1 MQSSSLSRSYVE
13 PAPERLVFVDFELLP
28 DTGELRRGGIPVKL
42 QPQPARVLELLAR
55 RAGEIVTREEI
66 QRQVW
71 GEGTFVD
78 FEQSLNFSIKQ
89 IRRALADSATSP
101 RFIETVPRRGYRFLA
116 TVEVE
121 RPEPP
126 PTRIPAPVVTLVP
139 VPPAPVPAPVAPRG
153 PRPWAFISVLS
164 TLALALAL
172 GIVLGY
178 RGGPRTPLR
187 PKVAV
192 LPFAAP
198 DASPEGEALA
208 DGLTEDVIT
217 ELAKR
222 YPEQL
227 GVIARTSAAPY
238 RGTAKRPKEIGRE
251 LEVDYLVTGSVR
263 RVDSDEVEIS
273 AQLVRISDETHLW
286 ADEARGRL
294 GVPLEREIAAELA
307 SALELRP
314 ERDEPDHTAVPPEA
328 YAAYLEGRQLLYQKD
343 WSGAEAALRRAV
355 ELAPDFARAWA
366 MLPEAMVYRQD
377 RPERLVPPALAAAER
392 ALALA
397 PELAE
402 AHLAMH
408 KVQLY
413 SLYDWAAAGREL
425 ERAVELEP
433 GLARVHEKYA
443 HYLASLG
450 RHDAAI
456 AEMRLAQGLDPVAR
470 VINANLAWH
479 YYLGRRYDE
488 AVRQARHTLDMYPDD
503 PWTLMVLAFV
513 AHLQGDRRAETEA
526 LAGLAAATRWE
537 SVAPPP
543 ARLAEPEDYWRWR
556 LRAIEERA
564 RRVPLPPQELL
575 SSTVALGDRER
586 SLALLEEGCRERWG
600 NMLVFT
606 AVEPMMDP
614 LRADPRFDR
623 ALDCIGIPDEGQRA
637 GARAAA
643 AAAAS
648 RP

>member
-1 MQSSSLSRSYVE
+1 MPSSSSLSRSVE
-13 PAPERLVFVDFELLP
+13 PLSERLLFADFELHP
-28 DTGELRRGGIPVKL
+28 DTGELRRSGAPVKL

-71 GEGTFVD
+71 GAGTFVD

-89 IRRALADSATSP
+89 IRRALDDSATSP
-101 RFIETVPRRGYRFLA
+101 CFIETIPRRGYRFLA
-116 TVEVE
+116 AVEVE

-126 PTRIPAPVVTLVP
+126 RAPAPVVTLVP
-139 VPPAPVPAPVAPRG
+139 PPPPVPAAVPAAPRR
-153 PRPWAFISVLS
+153 PRPWAFFSVLS

-172 GIVLGY
+172 GVVLGY
-178 RGGPRTPLR
+178 RGIPRTPAR

-192 LPFAAP
+192 LPFTAP
-198 DASPEGEALA
+198 DESPESTALA

-227 GVIARTSAAPY
+227 GVIARTSVTPY
-238 RGTAKRPKEIGRE
+238 RDTTKRPKEIGRE
-251 LEVDYLVTGSVR
+251 LEVDYLVMGSVR
-263 RVDSDEVEIS
+263 RTDDEVEIS
-273 AQLVRISDETHLW
+273 AQLVRASDETHMW

-294 GVPLEREIAAELA
+294 GVPLEREVAAELA
-307 SALELRP
+307 RVLELRP
-314 ERDEPDHTAVPPEA
+314 ERDEPDHAEVPPVA
-328 YAAYLEGRQLLYQKD
+328 YDAYLEGRQRLHEKD
-343 WSGAEAALRRAV
+343 WTGAEAALRRAV
-355 ELAPDFARAWA
+355 EMAPDFARAWA
-366 MLPEAMVYRQD
+366 MLPEAIVYRQD

-392 ALALA
+392 ALELA

-413 SLYDWAAAGREL
+413 SLFDWDAAGREL

-456 AEMRLAQGLDPVAR
+456 AEMRLAQELDPVAP

-488 AVRQARHTLDMYPDD
+488 AVRQARHTLEMYPDD
-503 PWTLMVLAFV
+503 AWTHMVLAFV
-513 AHLQGDRRAETEA
+513 AGLQGDRRAEAEA
-526 LAGLAAATRWE
+526 LAGLAAVSGWE
-537 SVAPPP
+537 REVPPP
-543 ARLAEPEDYWRWR
+543 ARLQEPQDYWRWR
-556 LRAIEERA
+556 LRLVEERA
-564 RRVPLPPQELL
+564 RKTPQPPQELL
-575 SSTVALGDRER
+575 FSTAALGDRER

-600 NMLVFT
+600 NMLVFV
-606 AVEPMMDP
+606 AVDPLMDP
-614 LRADPRFDR
+614 LRSDPRFDR
-623 ALDCIGIPDEGQRA
+623 VLDCIGIPDEGQRA
-637 GARAAA
+637 GDRAAA
-643 AAAAS
+643 AARRA